1 MLRKDIKQVICSL
14 VSELDFYFEERG
26 FKRRKNGLIYVRK
39 VGTTIQK
46 IDMVFFSNPSYYQ
59 NVLAHIYPHMEI
71 LFPNVNSTA
80 KIFASKLIP
89 EKWLDKFTIRQPI
102 QIYSNSED
110 FCLKD
115 ISNYEC
121 LKEEMLAFLKEY
133 TMPLLEQLTCEKD
146 YLTLWYSTMTI
157 FKKKATDIQETK
169 KLPMLSSQR
178 RCPQMAGRKS
188 DFTLPT
194 LDELFTT
201 QELRDD
207 AKLSKI
213 RDIPLELIDDFPGH
227 PFKVRDDEDMI
238 QLVESVKE
246 RGVITPATVR
256 PKEDVR
262 YELVSGNR
270 RKRACELAGFDT
282 LRCEVVDL
290 DRDAATI
297 LMVESNFQRSQ
308 ILPSEKAF
316 AYKMRLEA
324 MKRQAGRPS
333 KENASPL
340 ATNKK
345 EGF

>member
-121 LKEEMLAFLKEY
+121 LKEEMLAFFKEY

-146 YLTLWYSTMTI
+146 Y
-157 FKKKATDIQETK
+157 F
-169 KLPMLSSQR
+169 
-178 RCPQMAGRKS
+178 
-188 DFTLPT
+188 
-194 LDELFTT
+194 
-201 QELRDD
+201 
-207 AKLSKI
+207 
-213 RDIPLELIDDFPGH
+213 
-227 PFKVRDDEDMI
+227 
-238 QLVESVKE
+238 
-246 RGVITPATVR
+246 
-256 PKEDVR
+256 
-262 YELVSGNR
+262 NR
-270 RKRACELAGFDT
+270 
-282 LRCEVVDL
+282 
-290 DRDAATI
+290 
-297 LMVESNFQRSQ
+297 
-308 ILPSEKAF
+308 
-316 AYKMRLEA
+316 
-324 MKRQAGRPS
+324 
-333 KENASPL
+333 
-340 ATNKK
+340 
-345 EGF
+345 

>member
-1 MLRKDIKQVICSL
+1 MLQKDIKQVICSL

-59 NVLAHIYPHMEI
+59 NVLAHIYPHMQI

-146 YLTLWYSTMTI
+146 YLSLYENKDKRIIWDNNQFLYVASAYFNEHI
-157 FKKKATDIQETK
+157 IKFEKVY
-169 KLPMLSSQR
+169 PR
-178 RCPQMAGRKS
+178 V
-188 DFTLPT
+188 
-194 LDELFTT
+194 
-201 QELRDD
+201 
-207 AKLSKI
+207 SKN
-213 RDIPLELIDDFPGH
+213 E
-227 PFKVRDDEDMI
+227 
-238 QLVESVKE
+238 
-246 RGVITPATVR
+246 
-256 PKEDVR
+256 
-262 YELVSGNR
+262 
-270 RKRACELAGFDT
+270 
-282 LRCEVVDL
+282 
-290 DRDAATI
+290 
-297 LMVESNFQRSQ
+297 
-308 ILPSEKAF
+308 
-316 AYKMRLEA
+316 
-324 MKRQAGRPS
+324 
-333 KENASPL
+333 
-340 ATNKK
+340 
-345 EGF
+345 